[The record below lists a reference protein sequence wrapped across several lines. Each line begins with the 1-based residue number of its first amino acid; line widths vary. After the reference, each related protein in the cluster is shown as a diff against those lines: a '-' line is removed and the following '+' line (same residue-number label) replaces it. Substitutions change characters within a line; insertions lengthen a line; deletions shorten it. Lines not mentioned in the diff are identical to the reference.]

1 MYAYLDTYKSTPSTC
16 VVDASGSVGEHL
28 TLDVAENS
36 KNHSI
41 PYIGYYTGAIKKPKY
56 AYLVDPTIV
65 DPNATF
71 NSVAAGA
78 DDYERYTGAWEVA
91 VVPTPSIMTTNR
103 EDKVNIGVWKNSGVL
118 TDSKVNGVIE
128 NSSHSAIGS
137 SGYSAT
143 NWSKT
148 FGNGTSN
155 GILGYQITTSSG
167 SCLETAQ
174 MR

>member
-1 MYAYLDTYKSTPSTC
+1 
-16 VVDASGSVGEHL
+16 
-28 TLDVAENS
+28 
-36 KNHSI
+36 
-41 PYIGYYTGAIKKPKY
+41 
-56 AYLVDPTIV
+56 
-65 DPNATF
+65 
-71 NSVAAGA
+71 
-78 DDYERYTGAWEVA
+78 
-91 VVPTPSIMTTNR
+91 MTTNR
-103 EDKVNIGVWKNSGVL
+103 EDKVNIGVWKKSGVL